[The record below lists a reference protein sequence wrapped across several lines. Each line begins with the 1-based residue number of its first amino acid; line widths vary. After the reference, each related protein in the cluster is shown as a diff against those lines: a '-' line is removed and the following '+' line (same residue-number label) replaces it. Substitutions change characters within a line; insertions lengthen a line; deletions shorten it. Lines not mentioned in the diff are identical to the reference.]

1 MVEGLLTRA
10 LLFSLMLCVPVY
22 AQQKVRVAQEMR
34 PLYPRDYYLQALLQS
49 ALAISDKPYTISYV
63 DVHPHQ
69 QRILYMLDGERVDV
83 HWSMTSPAREKLAIA
98 VKVPLFKGRIGQRV
112 LLAHPK
118 LARALSAVESVSQ
131 LRQFS
136 AVQGHD
142 WPDTN
147 ILAANNLPVKAVANY
162 QTMFRLTAQQR
173 VDYFPRS
180 VIEVVDELQAHQQM
194 QLQIVD
200 HVVLNYPS
208 AFYFFV
214 SKNRPELAAHLRQG
228 LDVLIQRG
236 EFDALFT
243 RYFSAN
249 LETLSLASRRHI
261 MLANPFYLESP

>member
-1 MVEGLLTRA
+1 
-10 LLFSLMLCVPVY
+10 
-22 AQQKVRVAQEMR
+22 
-34 PLYPRDYYLQALLQS
+34 
-49 ALAISDKPYTISYV
+49 
-63 DVHPHQ
+63 
-69 QRILYMLDGERVDV
+69 
-83 HWSMTSPAREKLAIA
+83 
-98 VKVPLFKGRIGQRV
+98 
-112 LLAHPK
+112 
-118 LARALSAVESVSQ
+118 
-131 LRQFS
+131 
-136 AVQGHD
+136 
-142 WPDTN
+142 
-147 ILAANNLPVKAVANY
+147 
-162 QTMFRLTAQQR
+162 MFRLTAQQR

-208 AFYFFV
+208 VFYFFV